1 MAPTAAEFFEQ
12 ATDKR
17 ARFADGK
24 HGVSKQKENQ
34 GIWPALPQKL
44 MAPLSAQVAR
54 NEDIKILGLWMICP
68 FFHFSFDQQ
77 PHMAHGCQDACCK
90 EGYRKGTYV
99 CGVSSP
105 LFSFAI
111 THVHC
116 CQDQQNERIG
126 GLKIERKNGP
136 SERQNVKTSNDR
148 FFPS

>member
-44 MAPLSAQVAR
+44 MAPLYAQVAR

-99 CGVSSP
+99 CGVQSTIFLCNYSP
-105 LFSFAI
+105 TLLSGS
-111 THVHC
+111 T
-116 CQDQQNERIG
+116 
-126 GLKIERKNGP
+126 K
-136 SERQNVKTSNDR
+136 
-148 FFPS
+148 